1 MKRKNLYVLILLSLV
16 AFLSACDPEVGT
28 EEWCIMMQEKPKGDW
43 TANEA
48 SDFAQHCLFK
58 YQK

>member
-1 MKRKNLYVLILLSLV
+1 MKRKNIHLLIILGLAILLGG
-16 AFLSACDPEVGT
+16 CDPEVGT

-48 SDFAQHCLFK
+48 SDYGQHCLFK